1 MKITH
6 QYQKETTMKK
16 ELVFRVG
23 TSVRKWSDPTWYVF
37 TNHTPAHKTD
47 KDDRY
52 YDKVWAQ
59 HLPSEEVANKIAFI
73 LQTEFNNSL

>member
-1 MKITH
+1 
-6 QYQKETTMKK
+6 MKK

-37 TNHTPAHKTD
+37 TNHTPAHNPP
-47 KDDRY
+47 DRS